1 MEEVKVYIRRE
12 LYGRGIEIVFFI
24 ERENKRYVAKP
35 MELEFEEHEEGTKI
49 EPTLRIDHF
58 LAPKFLK
65 ALAEALDKEG
75 VKTENDYKLQ
85 GILEAT
91 KKYLEDMR
99 RLVFGRRYKNG

>member
-1 MEEVKVYIRRE
+1 MEEIKVYIRRE
-12 LYGRGIEIVFFI
+12 FYGRGIEIAFFI
-24 ERENKRYVAKP
+24 EREGKRYIAKP
-35 MELEFEEHEEGTKI
+35 IELEFIEYDGAAKA
-49 EPTLRIDHF
+49 EPTLVLDRF

-91 KKYLEDMR
+91 KKHLEDMR
-99 RLVFGRRYKNG
+99 RLVFRRR